1 MSWNGTVTCR
11 HCYKKGHNS
20 RSCAKLTEQ
29 IKTRYDRYSSL
40 AADYRA
46 QLVEDA
52 ATPTLSEFRREE
64 LTRSIINAE
73 YSVEVYRLQ
82 YLSRAGIDL
91 ATGLEVCKKAAKA
104 VSASQRKCGYCR
116 TSGHTRRNCKNL
128 ANDYKLFTIQTRKL
142 RAKQE
147 ARINE
152 LGIGVGSLVV
162 QTKMGYDKNDR
173 WGEQRFIGLVTE
185 INLSGI
191 QAGQGVS
198 HDNSVY
204 TIICKS
210 ISQLKG
216 ETSSFR
222 RSPMSNL
229 SMQCIDRERW
239 QVKIVPSH
247 AKVVTSNLKDTP
259 LVEAFPSTGGA
270 KERPWHY
277 NYASALTWL
286 SEAREALGI
295 PVDAYADS

>member
-1 MSWNGTVTCR
+1 MSWNGTVKCSY
-11 HCYKKGHNS
+11 CYKQGHNS
-20 RSCAKLTEQ
+20 RSCAQLTEQ
-29 IKTRYDRYSSL
+29 IKTKYERYSLL
-40 AADYRA
+40 AADYRR
-46 QLVEDA
+46 QLLEDA
-52 ATPTLSEFRREE
+52 DTPSLSEFRRKD
-64 LTRSIINAE
+64 LTRSLESMEYNAE
-73 YSVEVYRLQ
+73 LNRLKYST
-82 YLSRAGIDL
+82 RAYIDL
-91 ATGLEVCKKAAKA
+91 ATGLDLDKKAAKA
-104 VSASQRKCGYCR
+104 ASASQRKCGYCR

-173 WGEQRFIGLVTE
+173 WGEQRFVGLVTE

-191 QAGQGVS
+191 QAGQGVNN
-198 HDNSVY
+198 DNGVY

-222 RSPMSNL
+222 RSQMSNL
-229 SMQCIDRERW
+229 SMQCVERKRW
-239 QVKIVPSH
+239 QVEIVPSH

-277 NYASALTWL
+277 SYVSALSWL

-295 PVDAYADS
+295 PIDAYADS